1 MTMLPNRRLSCNAR
15 GDSHFK
21 RTGTCACL
29 TFKGLEQF
37 GAFKWVQP
45 KEEVPFRTLSW
56 NKMWQKIMCWFRLST
71 SWGEKN
77 FKLHLQNRII
87 PLRRTFQN
95 FWWVPLLFIWE
106 FSPRGLMSRIH
117 IDPHK
122 YALHSNFRSTF
133 IALATLVFTHWWH
146 FSWFSKDFR
155 RSSKTCWKVT
165 WTLPKTFKEDPK
177 MFQSYNNTNLISVK
191 SLISSLVGI
200 WKTRHLIHVC
210 SFIWILKVAYFSV
223 KHSCLFNE
231 CTFVHFVAI
240 LYKSTSNNQFF
251 GKTWITMATLK
262 GWYLCESKKN

>member
-37 GAFKWVQP
+37 GASKWVQP

-106 FSPRGLMSRIH
+106 FSPWGLMSRIH

-133 IALATLVFTHWWH
+133 IAVATLDFTHWWH
-146 FSWFSKDFR
+146 FSWFSKISEDHPKIVG
-155 RSSKTCWKVT
+155 RSHEHCLRLSRKTQRCFNHTTTQT
-165 WTLPKTFKEDPK
+165 WY
-177 MFQSYNNTNLISVK
+177 QWN
-191 SLISSLVGI
+191 
-200 WKTRHLIHVC
+200 H
-210 SFIWILKVAYFSV
+210 
-223 KHSCLFNE
+223 
-231 CTFVHFVAI
+231 
-240 LYKSTSNNQFF
+240 
-251 GKTWITMATLK
+251 
-262 GWYLCESKKN
+262 WYLH